1 MSTNL
6 HIRTSLIIGKIKGMD
21 RNLKKNLGKYDEGP
35 CDEATALASRFAAY
49 VSLGLAMS
57 MKSVDSVSPL
67 LLY

>member
-1 MSTNL
+1 
-6 HIRTSLIIGKIKGMD
+6 MD

-35 CDEATALASRFAAY
+35 CDEATAFASRFAAY